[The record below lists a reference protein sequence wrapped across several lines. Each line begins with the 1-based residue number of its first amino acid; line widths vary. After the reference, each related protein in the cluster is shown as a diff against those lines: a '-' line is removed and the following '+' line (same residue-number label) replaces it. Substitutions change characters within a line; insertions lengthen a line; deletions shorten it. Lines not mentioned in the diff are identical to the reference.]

1 MKYKHYDIPIPTE
14 DPFAHCQL
22 DRKQYAEVL
31 TKIVSNNADS
41 FVISVNG
48 AWGTG
53 KSTFMKM
60 WEATLKAN
68 GFQSVYFN
76 AWENDF
82 TSDPLVALLGEIQ
95 SAITSKQESAF
106 NKVLEIGGRIAH
118 NAIPTLVKVA
128 MKKLLGEDAANIAEA
143 FTEEAGNIF
152 KEEVLEYQNK
162 KRLFT
167 AFREELSRFI
177 ESAVKKKPLIFIV
190 DELDR
195 CRPDYA
201 VEVLEHIK
209 HFFSLKGIV
218 FVLSIDKEQLCN
230 AIRGHYGSDRINA
243 EEYLRRFIDLEY
255 LLPEPQLNAYCH
267 YLYKYFDF
275 ASFLESKQ
283 RSENDQLSDDGQ
295 IFIEYAI
302 EFAVASR
309 LTLRQI
315 EKLFAHMRL
324 VLCSLGPQRRL
335 FPRSVFT
342 LIYIRAMDQQLYY
355 KITQNKLSL
364 QELMDALHHIYPES
378 MLQPT
383 FNHPSKGILAIAE
396 FVYNYAKD
404 FHPYLTV
411 TESIP
416 PSNTQEINL
425 NFEASWLNK
434 EYFAQA
440 YQYYCTTYH
449 DSNWRFVI
457 GAIDLLHKPIN

>member
-209 HFFSLKGIV
+209 HFFSLKGII
-218 FVLSIDKEQLCN
+218 FILAIDKEQLCN

-243 EEYLRRFIDLEY
+243 EEYLRRFIDIEY

-267 YLYKYFDF
+267 YLYKYFGF
-275 ASFLESKQ
+275 ASFLESEQ
-283 RSENDQLSDDGQ
+283 RSKNDQLSNDGQ

-324 VLCSLGPQRRL
+324 VLCSLGPNRYL

-342 LIYIRAMDQQLYY
+342 LIYIRAIDQQLYY
-355 KITQNKLSL
+355 KITNNKLSL

-383 FNHPSKGILAIAE
+383 SNYPSKGILAIAE

-404 FHPYLTV
+404 FHPYLAV
-411 TESIP
+411 TESIQS
-416 PSNTQEINL
+416 SNTQEINL
-425 NFEASWLNK
+425 KFEASWLNK

-440 YQYYCTTYH
+440 Y
-449 DSNWRFVI
+449 
-457 GAIDLLHKPIN
+457 